1 MVPLNAA
8 GIESEQPSS
17 ATNSGSFDEESQRSS
32 LYSLRSEPMVINPEF
47 SRSVGGMFTPSLE
60 PNSTPNSRPS
70 SAESNPTLRHDDS
83 SADFALRN
91 RRNAISPEDCTEFI
105 NLNRKK
111 LLALSAAIAMTAKLY
126 ADYQPIKGDIES
138 FKDYALK
145 QLKKVILHPKESYND
160 PKLRTLTIT
169 TWTSLLGIPVL
180 AISDLL

>member
-70 SAESNPTLRHDDS
+70 SEREHP
-83 SADFALRN
+83 
-91 RRNAISPEDCTEFI
+91 RRRTEQEQ
-105 NLNRKK
+105 
-111 LLALSAAIAMTAKLY
+111 S
-126 ADYQPIKGDIES
+126 
-138 FKDYALK
+138 
-145 QLKKVILHPKESYND
+145 
-160 PKLRTLTIT
+160 
-169 TWTSLLGIPVL
+169 
-180 AISDLL
+180 